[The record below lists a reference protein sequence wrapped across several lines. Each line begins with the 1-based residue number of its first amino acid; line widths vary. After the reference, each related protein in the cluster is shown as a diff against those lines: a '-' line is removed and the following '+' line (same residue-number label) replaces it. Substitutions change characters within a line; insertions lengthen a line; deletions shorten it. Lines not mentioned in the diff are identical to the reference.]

1 MANEKV
7 QFGDMKEPI
16 NVRYIGEAGIYRNM
30 KITKLEFV
38 AANAEKKLS
47 SYLMETFENEKGEVF
62 ENRYWAPPE
71 TEDEVKFVSK
81 LYGDK
86 GEELR
91 DLTKTEQ
98 IRKSFETTAYHM
110 IQLAMA
116 LGVKFD
122 DAKSKITAHDTF
134 KGMCGALDGLWK
146 LNIGK
151 TIDMKL
157 LWNNSDKKKTS
168 FLGIPDAN
176 YRSVVFLPYKADKPN
191 SELNFSPYEVSNKL
205 ARKYKPTAKA
215 PAGDGVETAAPGEGF
230 VPVAAP
236 EGAAAG
242 EDLF

>member
-7 QFGDMKEPI
+7 QFGDMKEPV
-16 NVRYIGEAGIYRNM
+16 NVRYIGDAGIYRDM
-30 KITKLEFV
+30 KVTKLEFV
-38 AANAEKKLS
+38 PANAEKKLS
-47 SYLMETFENEKGEVF
+47 SYLLETFENSKGEIF
-62 ENRYWAPPE
+62 ENRYWAPPA
-71 TEDEVKFVSK
+71 TEEEVKFVGK

-98 IRKSFETTAYHM
+98 IRKQFETTAYHM

-122 DAKSKITAHDTF
+122 DAKPKITAHDTF
-134 KGMCGALDGLWK
+134 SGMCDAFIGIWK
-146 LNIGK
+146 LNPGK

-168 FLGIPDAN
+168 FLGIPDAG

-191 SELNFSPYEVSNKL
+191 SELALSPYEADKKL
-205 ARKYKPTAKA
+205 VRKYKPTAKA
-215 PAGDGVETAAPGEGF
+215 PADGAVESAAPGEGF
-230 VPVAAP
+230 IPVAAP
-236 EGAAAG
+236 EGSDG
-242 EDLF
+242 GDLF